1 MQPAN
6 PYRWYI
12 VPQLL
17 CIAIDCCITC
27 LQLQCSILR
36 LSRSCISVPPCIVA
50 FALLFAVSFTLVFVK
65 VPVWKSGTLPIPME
79 VVLFHTGQ
87 IQMEYCVFVVFF
99 QCLVDLHV
107 RFHHDVILQEFE
119 LSSLLSSYNIY
130 VFGLVMPNEL
140 LFLRHNGTTYYV
152 ILVCSNKQNSTGFY
166 DHFIH

>member
-1 MQPAN
+1 MEIRNASN
-6 PYRWYI
+6 SYGSRT
-12 VPQLL
+12 VPHRTNSNGVL
-17 CIAIDCCITC
+17 CVCCV
-27 LQLQCSILR
+27 
-36 LSRSCISVPPCIVA
+36 LSV
-50 FALLFAVSFTLVFVK
+50 
-65 VPVWKSGTLPIPME
+65 
-79 VVLFHTGQ
+79 
-87 IQMEYCVFVVFF
+87 
-99 QCLVDLHV
+99 CLVDLHV